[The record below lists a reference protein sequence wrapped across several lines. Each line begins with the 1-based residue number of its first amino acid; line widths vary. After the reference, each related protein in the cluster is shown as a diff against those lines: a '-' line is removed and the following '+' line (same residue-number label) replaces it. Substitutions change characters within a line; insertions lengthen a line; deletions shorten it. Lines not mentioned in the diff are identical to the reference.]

1 MRIIFAGTPAFAA
14 PCLQALIDAKH
25 DVIAVYTQPDRPA
38 GRGRKL
44 TASPVKTLAMQHNIS
59 VYQPNTLRDP
69 LAQQQLKSA
78 AADLLIV
85 VAYGLLL
92 PVAVL
97 QATRL
102 GAINVHAS
110 LLPRWRGAAPIQ
122 YAILAG
128 DKQSGVTIMQMDEGL
143 DTGAMLAKI
152 TCPLDENDTGQ
163 TLHDKLAALG
173 PTALLD
179 VIQQLADK
187 TVRPQAQDDTL
198 TTYAPK
204 ITKQA
209 ACIDWHLAAEE
220 IARQVRAF
228 NPWPVA
234 FTEIAGQLVRIYR
247 AYPIPEQKSLAAGEI
262 AAVTADGIVIACGQG
277 WLVLTEIQLPGHKP
291 LPVSEIIKAPRA
303 WLAVGHRCQDK

>member
-1 MRIIFAGTPAFAA
+1 MRIIFAGTPDFAV
-14 PCLQALIDAKH
+14 PCLQALIDSEH
-25 DVIAVYTQPDRPA
+25 DVVAVYTQPDRPA

-44 TASPVKTLAMQHNIS
+44 TASPVKALAVQHDIP

-69 LAQQQLKSA
+69 SAQRQLESL
-78 AADLLIV
+78 AADLLVV

-92 PVAVL
+92 PPAVL

-143 DTGAMLAKI
+143 DTGAMLAEI

-179 VIQQLADK
+179 VIRQLADG
-187 TVRPQAQDDTL
+187 TVNPRAQDDTSA
-198 TTYAPK
+198 TYASK

-209 ACIDWHLAAEE
+209 ARIDWHLPAEE

-234 FTEIAGQLVRIYR
+234 FTEIAGQSIRIYR
-247 AYPIPEQKSLAAGEI
+247 AHPMPEQKSLAIGEI
-262 AAVTADGIVIACGQG
+262 AAVTADGIVIACGEG
-277 WLVLTEIQLPGHKP
+277 WLVVTEIQLPGHKP
-291 LPVSEIIKAPRA
+291 LPVSEVIKAPRG
-303 WLAVGHRCQDK
+303 WLAVGHRCQRV